1 MNSLSTLIPTGLI
14 PAGLLADPPPAF
26 AFELSETGIAFARV
40 GGTPQVQFQPFSTP
54 LISVSPVRD
63 NIHDADGLAAC
74 ILGLLPPGGARK
86 KRVALIVPDYCAR
99 VAVLDFD
106 AFPADTEEQ
115 LALVRFRMKKSV
127 PFDIESAMVNY
138 YAQSRAGNGGKIDV
152 VVAVMAHEIV
162 TRYETPFRAASLQ
175 PGYVTTSSLAMLNL
189 VTPSGLTLVARR
201 SSHTLTVMV
210 LDDSTLKL
218 VRCIE
223 TEEGS
228 PGEMEAVL
236 LPTMAYIEDE
246 LKAAP
251 QRLLLCGFGPE
262 TEELGRNW
270 SEQWGLTVERLRS
283 RFGAPGP
290 ADAGLYGYLESLD

>member
-40 GGTPQVQFQPFSTP
+40 GGTPQIQFQPFSTP

-63 NIHDADGLAAC
+63 NIHDAEGLAAC

-106 AFPADTEEQ
+106 AFPPDAEEQ

-138 YAQSRAGNGGKIDV
+138 FAQARAGSGKIDV

-162 TRYETPFRAASLQ
+162 TRYETPFIAASLQ

-189 VTPSGLTLVARR
+189 VTPGGLTLVARR

-210 LDDSTLKL
+210 LDGSTLKL

-283 RFGAPGP
+283 RFGAPSQ